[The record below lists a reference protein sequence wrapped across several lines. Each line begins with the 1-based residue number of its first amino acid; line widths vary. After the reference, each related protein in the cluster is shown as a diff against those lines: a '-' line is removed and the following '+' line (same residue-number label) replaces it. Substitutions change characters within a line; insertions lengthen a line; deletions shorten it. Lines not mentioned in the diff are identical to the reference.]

1 MRSIINNIRR
11 ILFDDGRDDRD
22 FTEQEKRLQDVL
34 KHLHD
39 AANSVKKGA
48 ELLAELIKSHT

>member
-1 MRSIINNIRR
+1 MRTILNNIRR

-22 FTEQEKRLQDVL
+22 FTEQEARLAEVQ

-39 AANSVKKGA
+39 ATTSVKKCA
-48 ELLAELIKSHT
+48 ELLAALIKARG

>member
-1 MRSIINNIRR
+1 MKAILNNIRR

-22 FTEQEKRLQDVL
+22 FTEQERRLQEVL

-39 AANSVKKGA
+39 ATGSVKKGA
-48 ELLAELIKSHT
+48 ELLADLIKSHS